1 MFVLQ
6 QKTKPIEKYAFRNLR
21 EDMESADVT
30 LAYEDGRQL
39 KAHRVILAS
48 ARMLSRNKHAHLL
61 IYLRGLIFHTLARYE
76 RIQTKQISDQKCGA
90 KL

>member
-1 MFVLQ
+1 M
-6 QKTKPIEKYAFRNLR
+6 KKNRRRKNLR
-21 EDMESADVT
+21 EDKDFAEVT
-30 LAYEDGRQL
+30 FASEDSLQL